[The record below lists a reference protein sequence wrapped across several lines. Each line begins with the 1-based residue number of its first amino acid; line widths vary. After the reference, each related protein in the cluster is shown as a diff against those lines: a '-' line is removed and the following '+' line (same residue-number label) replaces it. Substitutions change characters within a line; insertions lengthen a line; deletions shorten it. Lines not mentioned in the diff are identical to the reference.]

1 MLILVIDLVNKKYEV
16 HILVIALF
24 KISQLFMD
32 TLLNVLHLAQKCLYI
47 SQINNKRISINH
59 VLIYTAQ
66 EKALWVH

>member
-32 TLLNVLHLAQKCLYI
+32 TLLNVFVFPNSLGSAATQLKCGGKYYLLEI
-47 SQINNKRISINH
+47 SCDF
-59 VLIYTAQ
+59 
-66 EKALWVH
+66 